1 MKALFSYDPKE
12 DTIIPCQNAG
22 LSFTR
27 GDILHIVSQ
36 EDPMWWQARPEKDL
50 EGMTGIIPSQL
61 LQERRVQLVHAAYLY
76 IKSKVSKL
84 YTFIFVFSAFSFDR
98 REMLQEL
105 TTKKEV
111 KSRRARRYIESLLSL
126 MCVLLQHNANSIQRS
141 LVTFDFRIGQSL

>member
-76 IKSKVSKL
+76 IKPKVSKL
-84 YTFIFVFSAFSFDR
+84 NVYFCFSGFSFEDVKCCKN
-98 REMLQEL
+98 LQQR
-105 TTKKEV
+105 KK
-111 KSRRARRYIESLLSL
+111 
-126 MCVLLQHNANSIQRS
+126 
-141 LVTFDFRIGQSL
+141 

>member
-111 KSRRARRYIESLLSL
+111 KSRRARRYIESWLSL

>member
-61 LQERRVQLVHAAYLY
+61 LQERWVQLVHAAYLY
-76 IKSKVSKL
+76 IKPKVSKL
-84 YTFIFVFSAFSFDR
+84 NVYFCFSGFSFDR

-111 KSRRARRYIESLLSL
+111 KSRRARRYIESWLSL
-126 MCVLLQHNANSIQRS
+126 TCVLLQHNANSIQRS

>member
-1 MKALFSYDPKE
+1 MKALFSYDPRE
-12 DTIIPCQNAG
+12 DTVIPCQNAG

-36 EDPMWWQARPEKDL
+36 EDPMWWQARPEKDF

-61 LQERRVQLVHAAYLY
+61 LQERRVQLAHAAYLY
-76 IKSKVSKL
+76 IKLKVSKTKHL
-84 YTFIFVFSAFSFDR
+84 FSFFGFSFDR

-111 KSRRARRYIESLLSL
+111 KSRRARRYIESWLSL
-126 MCVLLQHNANSIQRS
+126 MCIWLQHNANSVIQ
-141 LVTFDFRIGQSL
+141 FRGVW

>member
-1 MKALFSYDPKE
+1 MHGGAAHRSGLIHVGDEIHEINGIKFMGRNPDDMANLLARITGPVTLKLVQRQEEPSQKRTRVKALFSYDPKE

-61 LQERRVQLVHAAYLY
+61 LQERR
-76 IKSKVSKL
+76 
-84 YTFIFVFSAFSFDR
+84 
-98 REMLQEL
+98 EMLQEL

-111 KSRRARRYIESLLSL
+111 KSRRARR
-126 MCVLLQHNANSIQRS
+126 
-141 LVTFDFRIGQSL
+141 IGQSL

>member
-1 MKALFSYDPKE
+1 MKALFSYDPRE

-61 LQERRVQLVHAAYLY
+61 LQERRVQLGRAAYLHM
-76 IKSKVSKL
+76 KLKVSKTKHL
-84 YTFIFVFSAFSFDR
+84 FFFGFSFDR

-111 KSRRARRYIESLLSL
+111 KNRRARRYIESWLSL
-126 MCVLLQHNANSIQRS
+126 TCLLLQDNPNSIQRS
-141 LVTFDFRIGQSL
+141 LVTFNFRIGQSL